1 MMYYMFKLYK
11 LTERE
16 FEMKIGDRIKELR
29 LSQNLTQEQFG
40 KLFGIVKS
48 TVSLYENNRSVP
60 DDEIK
65 TAICR
70 YFHVSMDYL
79 MGIDSGY
86 LVGDELEDIIR
97 SISIELQQ
105 PYEKLLDIF
114 LNKKNIN
121 ELNISNL
128 KYFFMAHLNL
138 LDNLTYVKKPIETS
152 KAMIHV
158 LGEVPAGVP
167 IEAVEFIVDE
177 IELPQN
183 LASDS
188 YEYFGLL
195 VSGDSMYPEYMDGDI
210 IVVRK
215 QNTADSGDDVVA
227 YVNGY
232 NATLKRLIKSEKG
245 LTLRALNPAYESK
258 FYSNQEII
266 DLPIKIAGIVVEQRR
281 NRR

>member
-1 MMYYMFKLYK
+1 MSNIIACNLKQA
-11 LTERE
+11 
-16 FEMKIGDRIKELR
+16 R
-29 LSQNLTQEQFG
+29 LNSGL
-40 KLFGIVKS
+40 KV
-48 TVSLYENNRSVP
+48 
-60 DDEIK
+60 DEISSK
-65 TAICR
+65 LG
-70 YFHVSMDYL
+70 VSQQTYYNYESGNREPSAETLRTLSILFDVSTDYL
-79 MGIDSGY
+79 LGRDT
-86 LVGDELEDIIR
+86 
-97 SISIELQQ
+97 
-105 PYEKLLDIF
+105 
-114 LNKKNIN
+114 
-121 ELNISNL
+121 SNL
-128 KYFFMAHLNL
+128 RTMNA
-138 LDNLTYVKKPIETS
+138 PIQPSRNT
-152 KAMIHV
+152 IPV
-158 LGEVPAGVP
+158 LGEVPAGIP

-177 IELPQN
+177 IELPQS

-232 NATLKRLIKSEKG
+232 NATLKRLIKSDKG

-258 FYSNQEII
+258 FYSNQEIM

>member
-1 MMYYMFKLYK
+1 MLQ
-11 LTERE
+11 L
-16 FEMKIGDRIKELR
+16 KEIR
-29 LSQNLTQEQFG
+29 KSRNLTQSAVASYIGMTQQG
-40 KLFGIVKS
+40 YAS
-48 TVSLYENNRSVP
+48 YENGKNNPDPNTLAKIAECFNCSV
-60 DDEIK
+60 
-65 TAICR
+65 
-70 YFHVSMDYL
+70 DYL
-79 MGIDSGY
+79 LGRDTDS
-86 LVGDELEDIIR
+86 LKTMNTPI
-97 SISIELQQ
+97 Q
-105 PYEKLLDIF
+105 PSQKTI
-114 LNKKNIN
+114 
-121 ELNISNL
+121 
-128 KYFFMAHLNL
+128 
-138 LDNLTYVKKPIETS
+138 P
-152 KAMIHV
+152 V
-158 LGEVPAGVP
+158 LGEVPAGIP

-177 IELPQN
+177 IELSQS

-232 NATLKRLIKSEKG
+232 NATLKRLIKSDKG

-258 FYSNQEII
+258 FYSNQEIM